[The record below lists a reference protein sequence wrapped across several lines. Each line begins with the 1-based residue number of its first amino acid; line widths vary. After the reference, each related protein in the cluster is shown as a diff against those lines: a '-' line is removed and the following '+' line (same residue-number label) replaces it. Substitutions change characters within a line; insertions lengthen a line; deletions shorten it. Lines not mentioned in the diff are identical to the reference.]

1 MRHPKIRDVVV
12 WRGSAWFWNGPI
24 LQRHSVVNGDRPA
37 TARHGLPVPS
47 LVFDAQ
53 DLPAITD
60 RTREFALT
68 GTSLRLAHHETLHN
82 RSST

>member
-1 MRHPKIRDVVV
+1 MGHAKIWDVVV

-24 LQRHSVVNGDRPA
+24 LQRHAVVNGDRPA
-37 TARHGLPVPS
+37 TARHGLPVAR

-53 DLPAITD
+53 NLPAITD

-68 GTSLRLAHHETLHN
+68 GTSLRLASHETLQS

>member
-1 MRHPKIRDVVV
+1 MRHPKIGNVVV

-24 LQRHSVVNGDRPA
+24 LQRHSVVNSDRPA

-68 GTSLRLAHHETLHN
+68 GTSLRLASHGVLQI